1 MSAKLSNCPD
11 SQTLVDF
18 LLGKLP
24 ASEIEDC
31 QRHIVNCAPCVDTI
45 HGLKTDDDTLDGLS
59 RDAWLASTERN
70 GEQDEAQVVDE
81 LINRLG
87 ELPGRSL
94 FDTPSKVRVL
104 QDRAAEVQRVLEPPT
119 LEDDLGRIGKYRVLE
134 ILGAGS
140 TGVVYHAIDD
150 DLDRAVAIKI
160 LRPSLG
166 ELARQRFMAE
176 AKATAMLSHP
186 NIVTIYE
193 VGIEGPLAYI
203 SMKWEPGQTLEQLLA
218 QQKQLSVEKTRQ
230 LGTQLAEALAH
241 AHQCGLIHRDIK
253 PANVWIP
260 DE

>member
-1 MSAKLSNCPD
+1 MYKR
-11 SQTLVDF
+11 Q
-18 LLGKLP
+18 
-24 ASEIEDC
+24 
-31 QRHIVNCAPCVDTI
+31 
-45 HGLKTDDDTLDGLS
+45 
-59 RDAWLASTERN
+59 
-70 GEQDEAQVVDE
+70 
-81 LINRLG
+81 
-87 ELPGRSL
+87 
-94 FDTPSKVRVL
+94 
-104 QDRAAEVQRVLEPPT
+104 VLEPPT

-218 QQKQLSVEKTRQ
+218 QQNQLPVQQTRQ

-241 AHQCGLIHRDIK
+241 ACLLYTSPSPRDLSTSRM
-253 PANVWIP
+253 PSSA
-260 DE
+260 